1 MDHIVEDVPF
11 IVTTGKKVYEVS
23 LRDIGDWQVKKYR
36 TKEVRNLDSA
46 KPFTLNRARLVGTV
60 LKETSLVC
68 ASCFPVT

>member
-1 MDHIVEDVPF
+1 MLMP
-11 IVTTGKKVYEVS
+11 TGNW
-23 LRDIGDWQVKKYR
+23 RGQVKKYR